1 MVGSEWPLVYFTI
14 LVQMSVGLLIVSEVA
29 CLTGGAAAR
38 DLLRGRESFSFVLG
52 AVGLAFSFGH
62 LGSPM
67 HSPFA
72 LFNLAHSWLS
82 REILCTSI
90 FLASLVALAI
100 TRYTA
105 TFKAFARPVAVV
117 AFVVG
122 LATVYVM
129 SQVYMIVT
137 VPAWNSP
144 ATLLNFVGAA
154 LLLGSLAAG
163 LLAYFRWPGE
173 DGAETRTPIA
183 CIMSLALLF
192 AGLGLLAKFIEI
204 PISLFAGLE
213 TNARGVS
220 ATAAVLTDGLGPYV
234 LQIVLLIVG
243 TALFVYV
250 ANAAMRG
257 NKAVLS
263 MVGIGAF
270 LITLAGEVLGRFA
283 FFDMHVLIGL

>member
-29 CLTGGAAAR
+29 CLAGGAAAR

-52 AVGLAFSFGH
+52 VAGLAFSFGH
-62 LGSPM
+62 LGTPM

-72 LFNLAHSWLS
+72 LLNLGHSWLS
-82 REILCTSI
+82 REILCTSA

-100 TRYTA
+100 TRHTSP
-105 TFKAFARPVAVV
+105 FKAFAGPVGV
-117 AFVVG
+117 AAFLLG

-129 SQVYMIVT
+129 SRVYTLVT

-154 LLLGSLAAG
+154 LLPGALAAG

-173 DGAETRTPIA
+173 DGVETRSPIA
-183 CIMSLALLF
+183 CVMSLVLLF
-192 AGLGLLAKFIEI
+192 AGLGLLAKFVEI
-204 PISLFAGLE
+204 PVSLFAGLP

-220 ATAAVLTDGLGPYV
+220 ATAAVLTDGMVPYV

-250 ANAAMRG
+250 GNAAMRG

-263 MVGIGAF
+263 VVGTGALF
-270 LITLAGEVLGRFA
+270 ITLAGEVLGRFA